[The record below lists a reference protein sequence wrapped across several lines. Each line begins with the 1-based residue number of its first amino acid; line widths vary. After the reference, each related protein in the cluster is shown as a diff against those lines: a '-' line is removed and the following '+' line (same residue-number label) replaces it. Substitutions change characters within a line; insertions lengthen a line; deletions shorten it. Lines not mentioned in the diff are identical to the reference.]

1 MSDCKLETK
10 TFFQAIENEV
20 LIGSRCLSCG
30 HISIPQR
37 YICSRCHSDKAERH
51 EFVGTGKLAA
61 FTVIYVPAT
70 EMVKAGYDSKNP
82 YMVGIVALDEGPRIS
97 AQILGMDLTDPA
109 KIKIG
114 TPLRMTIIE
123 RGPEGQTKKFLAF
136 EPLYTD

>member
-37 YICSRCHSDKAERH
+37 YICSRCHSTEAERL

-70 EMVKAGYDSKNP
+70 EMMKAGYDSKNP
-82 YMVGIVALDEGPRIS
+82 YMLELSPWMKVRASALRLWEWIC
-97 AQILGMDLTDPA
+97 QILL
-109 KIKIG
+109 K
-114 TPLRMTIIE
+114 
-123 RGPEGQTKKFLAF
+123 
-136 EPLYTD
+136 

>member
-10 TFFQAIENEV
+10 TFFQAVENEV

-37 YICSRCHSDKAERH
+37 YICSRCHSTEAERLQ
-51 EFVGTGKLAA
+51 FVGTGKLAA

-97 AQILGMDLTDPA
+97 AQILGMDLSDPA
-109 KIKIG
+109 KIRIG
-114 TPLRMTIIE
+114 TPVKMTVIE

-136 EPLYTD
+136 EPL